1 MHWTDRTQS
10 GGVVA
15 RGARE
20 GRAPMVDRTVGEVH
34 GTLTPVA
41 GSGGRH
47 RWHGTGNERGWHGR
61 GRPGR

>member
-10 GGVVA
+10 GRVVA

-20 GRAPMVDRTVGEVH
+20 GREPTEHRTVGDGYDE
-34 GTLTPVA
+34 LTPVA
-41 GSGGRH
+41 GTGGRH
-47 RWHGTGNERGWHGR
+47 RWQGTGNEHGWHGQ